1 MTGSESFWQM
11 CAERKLSVSDI
22 KMCAARLKDKT
33 GEEREKTLAELAEI
47 IEQTCPL
54 REKEST
60 R

>member
-1 MTGSESFWQM
+1 M
-11 CAERKLSVSDI
+11 
-22 KMCAARLKDKT
+22 RLKDKT